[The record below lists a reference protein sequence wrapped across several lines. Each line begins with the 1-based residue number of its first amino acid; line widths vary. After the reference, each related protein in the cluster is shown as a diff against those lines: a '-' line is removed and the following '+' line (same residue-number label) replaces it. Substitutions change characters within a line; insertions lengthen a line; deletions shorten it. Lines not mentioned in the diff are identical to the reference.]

1 MSYTDIEVLRH
12 DEHRRCHVGACCCG
26 FCGSEPVDGTNTQS
40 RPAEP
45 LRRGFCSSEPIV
57 SANAAG
63 VNHSGVTLATLDTA
77 TLRRIHAYMRRVGD
91 VHAPVLART
100 IRERQAASVA
110 VYQDFVEADGTFAR
124 VWQTASSDELR
135 QQLRRETERG
145 HTGNAEVL
153 ARELDKRAQ
162 EDM

>member
-1 MSYTDIEVLRH
+1 MSRTDIEVLRH

-26 FCGSEPVDGTNTQS
+26 FCDADGRS
-40 RPAEP
+40 YFDR
-45 LRRGFCSSEPIV
+45 
-57 SANAAG
+57 
-63 VNHSGVTLATLDTA
+63 LDTA

-91 VHAPVLART
+91 MHAPVLART

-110 VYQDFVEADGTFAR
+110 AYQDFVEADGTFAR

-162 EDM
+162 EGK